1 MNEHGDL
8 SKTFLH
14 ANKVLLIL
22 VVSGVLLYLASGFY
36 VVEPEQRGVVTR
48 FGKLVNDN
56 VMPGMHY
63 HWPWPIESVQRPRTT
78 QVRSLSIAFR
88 NNLQIKDSKDINVLE
103 GGELLTG
110 DENLVQAN
118 LQIQYI
124 IRRPKNYLSNAVDP
138 DAILRR
144 LVKSSS
150 IEHFASMTVDDVLTT
165 GRNKLQAGLKQ
176 DIQTL
181 ADNYKLGIRLTSVQL
196 QSVEPPGSSGVANA
210 FKSVASAREEK
221 QKLVQEAAGE
231 RNRLLPKARADA
243 EARLRDAEAYAKEV
257 MERSQGDSE
266 RFVAIWQEYNKAK
279 SITSYRLYMDALE
292 KIMPNVKK
300 LIINP
305 DAETLVYQ

>member
-1 MNEHGDL
+1 MNERGDL

-181 ADNYKLGIRLTSVQL
+181 ADSYKLGIRLTSVQL

>member
-1 MNEHGDL
+1 MNERGDL

>member
-181 ADNYKLGIRLTSVQL
+181 ADSYKLGIRLTSVQL